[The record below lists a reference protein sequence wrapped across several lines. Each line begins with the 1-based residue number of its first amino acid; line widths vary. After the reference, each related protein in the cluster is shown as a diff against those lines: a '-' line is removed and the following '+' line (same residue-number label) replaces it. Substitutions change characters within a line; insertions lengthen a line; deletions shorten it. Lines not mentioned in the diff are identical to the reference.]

1 MDHLTRLLKNNRE
14 WSESVRASTPE
25 FFQKLSQQQSP
36 RFLWIGCS
44 DSRVPANQIT
54 GLMPGEIFVQ
64 RNIANVV
71 DNNDPNLC
79 AVVEFAVDVL
89 QVEHII
95 VCGHYGCGG
104 VAAVL
109 SGDPP
114 GHVSRWLAPIR
125 DVARRH
131 ITELEALDPTRA
143 ARRLCELNV
152 ERGVRELARSETIN
166 AAWQRRANLTLHGWI
181 YSIEDGLLK
190 DLHVSQDARGVEV
203 YPEPSR

>member
-14 WSESVRASTPE
+14 WSQSVRASTPE

-36 RFLWIGCS
+36 RFLWVGCS

-71 DNNDPNLC
+71 DSNDPNLC

-125 DVARRH
+125 EVARRH
-131 ITELEALDPTRA
+131 TTELEVLDPTRA

-203 YPEPSR
+203 YPEPLR